1 MALCITFLLLLTFGC
16 SATVQQLYREAE
28 SRSQVANA
36 PGRLV
41 PQYRPVQEPAR
52 FQPRPVQ
59 WLARVQTPHVQNPF
73 LQSKQTFNE
82 PLTWRYPEDPVKEVQ
97 LAIDEQRPLPV
108 PASSIAVQCGETA
121 ARVEVK
127 RDLLGIGQ
135 LIDPADLTLGGCAV
149 TGEDASAQVLI
160 FVTELHECGSTLTMT
175 DDSLVYVFTLHYT
188 PATLGSSP
196 IVRTREVVVWVECH
210 YQRLLYRN
218 HDVSSDSVK
227 PTWNP
232 YASTKVAEELLYF
245 SLRLMTDNWQLE
257 RPSKEYVL
265 GDNIN
270 FEASVVQFF
279 HVPLRVFVDNCV
291 ATVIPNANTVP
302 RYAFIENRGC
312 LVDTKLTGSRSQFI
326 PRTMDDALQFQIEAF
341 RFHVVNTGSL
351 YVTCLLKATTTS
363 SPIDHENKA
372 CSFSNGWREANKKD
386 QVCGCCDTDCGMR
399 REPDPGFRWEQEA
412 SIGPLNIKEKLL
424 D

>member
-1 MALCITFLLLLTFGC
+1 MALYITFLLLLTFGC
-16 SATVQQLYREAE
+16 SATVQQLYREVE
-28 SRSQVANA
+28 SRIQVAHA
-36 PGRLV
+36 PGRFV
-41 PQYRPVQEPAR
+41 HQYRPVQEPDR

-59 WLARVQTPHVQNPF
+59 WPTRVQTPQPQTPF

-82 PLTWRYPEDPVKEVQ
+82 PLTWSYPEDPVKEVQ

-135 LIDPADLTLGGCAV
+135 LIHPADLTLGGCAV

-175 DDSLVYVFTLHYT
+175 EDSLVYVFTLRYT

-210 YQRLLYRN
+210 YQRN
-218 HDVSSDSVK
+218 HYVSSDSVK

-279 HVPLRVFVDNCV
+279 HVPLRVFVDKCV

-302 RYAFIENRGC
+302 RYAFIGNRGC

-326 PRTMDDALQFQIEAF
+326 PRTMDDTLQFQIEAF

-351 YVTCLLKATTTS
+351 YITCLLKATTAS

-372 CSFSNGWREANKKD
+372 CSFSNGWREASNKD

-399 REPDPGFRWEQEA
+399 RELDPGFRWEQEA

>member
-1 MALCITFLLLLTFGC
+1 MPLRDLFHSTGLHQNQPAFTQGLCKGLPG
-16 SATVQQLYREAE
+16 
-28 SRSQVANA
+28 SRD
-36 PGRLV
+36 RRKL
-41 PQYRPVQEPAR
+41 
-52 FQPRPVQ
+52 
-59 WLARVQTPHVQNPF
+59 NPL

-127 RDLLGIGQ
+127 RGLLGIGQ
-135 LIDPADLTLGGCAV
+135 LIHPADLTLGGCAV

-175 DDSLVYVFTLHYT
+175 EDSLVYVFTLRYT
-188 PATLGSSP
+188 PATLGSSR

-210 YQRLLYRN
+210 YQRN
-218 HDVSSDSVK
+218 HYVSSDSVK

-279 HVPLRVFVDNCV
+279 HV
-291 ATVIPNANTVP
+291 
-302 RYAFIENRGC
+302 YAFIENRGC

-326 PRTMDDALQFQIEAF
+326 PRTMDDTLQFQIEAF

-351 YVTCLLKATTTS
+351 YITCLLKATTAS
-363 SPIDHENKA
+363 SPIDHGNKA
-372 CSFSNGWREANKKD
+372 CSFSNG
-386 QVCGCCDTDCGMR
+386 
-399 REPDPGFRWEQEA
+399 
-412 SIGPLNIKEKLL
+412 
-424 D
+424 

>member
-1 MALCITFLLLLTFGC
+1 MEFCIKILLLLIVSC
-16 SATVQQLYREAE
+16 LAKVEKIYRGEE
-28 SRSQVANA
+28 SHSQAAHA
-36 PGRLV
+36 PGRFV
-41 PQYRPVQEPAR
+41 PQYRPAPEPAS

-59 WLARVQTPHVQNPF
+59 WPARVQTPTQAQNPF

-82 PLTWRYPEDPVKEVQ
+82 PLTWRFPEDPVKEVQ

-108 PASSIAVQCGETA
+108 PANSVAVQCGVNA

-135 LIDPADLTLGGCAV
+135 LIHPADLTLGGCVV
-149 TGEDASAQVLI
+149 TGEDASAQVL
-160 FVTELHECGSTLTMT
+160 FFDTELHGCGSTLTMT
-175 DDSLVYVFTLHYT
+175 EDSLVYVFTLRYT
-188 PATLGSSP
+188 PTPLGSSP

-210 YQRLLYRN
+210 YQRR
-218 HDVSSDSVK
+218 HDVSSSLLK

-245 SLRLMTDNWQLE
+245 SLRLMTDNWQMG
-257 RPSKEYVL
+257 RRSNDYIL

-270 FEASVVQFF
+270 FEASVVQFY
-279 HVPLRVFVDNCV
+279 HVPLRVFVDSCV
-291 ATVIPNANTVP
+291 ATVIPNTNTVP

-312 LVDTKLTGSRSQFI
+312 LFDAKLTGSRSQFR
-326 PRTMDDALQFQIEAF
+326 PRTMDDTLQFQMEAF

-351 YVTCLLKATTTS
+351 YITCLLKATTAS
-363 SPIDHENKA
+363 APIDHENKA
-372 CSFSNGWREANKKD
+372 CSFSNGWSEASRKD

-399 REPDPGFRWEQEA
+399 REPYPGFRWEQEA
-412 SIGPLNIKEKLL
+412 LIGPLNIKEKLL

>member
-1 MALCITFLLLLTFGC
+1 MALCITVLLLLTFGC

-28 SRSQVANA
+28 SWSQVATA

-59 WLARVQTPHVQNPF
+59 WPARVQTPQFQNPF

-97 LAIDEQRPLPV
+97 LAIDEQRLLPV

-135 LIDPADLTLGGCAV
+135 LIHPADLTLGGCAV

-175 DDSLVYVFTLHYT
+175 DDSLVYVFTLRYT

-210 YQRLLYRN
+210 YQRN
-218 HDVSSDSVK
+218 HVSSDSVK

-279 HVPLRVFVDNCV
+279 HVPLRVFVDTCV
-291 ATVIPNANTVP
+291 ATVIPNANAVP

-326 PRTMDDALQFQIEAF
+326 PRTMDDTLQFQIEAF

-351 YVTCLLKATTTS
+351 YITCLLKATTAS

-399 REPDPGFRWEQEA
+399 REPDPDFWWEQEG

>member
-1 MALCITFLLLLTFGC
+1 MALCITFFLLLTFGC

-28 SRSQVANA
+28 SWSQVANA

-59 WLARVQTPHVQNPF
+59 WPARVQTPQVQNPF

-135 LIDPADLTLGGCAV
+135 LIHPAGLTLGGCAV

-175 DDSLVYVFTLHYT
+175 EDSLVYVFTLRYT

-210 YQRLLYRN
+210 YQRN

-232 YASTKVAEELLYF
+232 YATTKVAEELLYF

-351 YVTCLLKATTTS
+351 YITCLLKATTAS

-399 REPDPGFRWEQEA
+399 REPDPDFRWEQEA